1 MLLIYVDDQM
11 TKVEEDAL
19 MQWLRKRGRSEETNE
34 PAIAQVGSAG
44 DVHAAAR
51 PLSEANTKNGIKNG
65 INCRKLQ
72 PNPDIPDTRQNYIQG
87 ERDTFL

>member
-51 PLSEANTKNGIKNG
+51 PLSEANTKNGV
-65 INCRKLQ
+65 NCRKL
-72 PNPDIPDTRQNYIQG
+72 
-87 ERDTFL
+87 